1 MRSIWIFIGT
11 LVLTTALA
19 ACGRSQVPTGFGA
32 ANATNLADPATLVN
46 PFVGTQTGATDF
58 GTGGGAGNTF
68 PGATLP
74 FGMVQFS
81 PDTSFSD
88 NFGGGYSYADTRLK
102 GFSLTHLSGAGCAAF
117 QDIAI
122 LPLAKTVTAAPVP
135 PLAAGITAD
144 NLASFDHA
152 SEYAQPGYYA
162 VRLNP
167 ASDAPISLE
176 LTATLRGGMAR
187 IVYPQG
193 KPASLLINAGNSV
206 MGNGLASVNIDPQHH
221 EVSGSASSGRFCYQD
236 NRYTVYFVAEFD
248 QPFASYATW
257 QKQLLTPGSTT
268 ATDTS
273 PLPLDYQPIP
283 GGPTSLPGNP
293 STTAQAGAVLSF
305 APQDGA
311 PVVMRVAISYVS
323 VDNARANLQAELDGQ
338 DFDSVR
344 AQAHQVW
351 RKALSQIEISGV
363 DLSLARVFYTALYH
377 ALLSPTVF
385 SDVNGDYIGMD
396 NVIHH
401 TSRAAMYAN
410 YSGWDTYRSQ
420 APLLAMLDP
429 ERSSD
434 MVQSLVN
441 DAAHSGWLPKWSF
454 ANQQSDTMVGDPA
467 DPIIASSY
475 AFGARDFDTA
485 AALDAMIKGA
495 TQVGQSGN
503 PASLNNGYAERPGL
517 PLYTSLGYI
526 PKELDVPVL
535 GNLLPVV
542 SSQLVWGTAAT
553 TLEYALDDFSIGRF
567 ADALGLSAQVSAIS
581 ARADNWSNLFNP
593 ASGYIEPRS
602 TTGIF
607 LPGYDTASG
616 DGFVE
621 GNSAQ
626 YTWFVPQDMAGLI
639 TAMGGTTAAQK
650 RLDTF
655 FTQFNAGPQAP
666 YAFLGN
672 EPTLFTPW
680 IYAWLQ
686 QPAKTAPIV
695 REALTTL
702 YDDTPKGM
710 PGNDDLGTMS
720 AWWVLAALGFNPGIP
735 GTDVLLLNP
744 PLIPQ
749 ATLHLPGGDLHIH
762 GGGSSGYTQSLT
774 LNGTPLDRAWL
785 HYGEIANGGELHYA
799 LAATP
804 SAWATTAAA
813 VPPSFGAGTAAP

>member
-1 MRSIWIFIGT
+1 MRKIGI
-11 LVLTTALA
+11 LIGACGLTIALA
-19 ACGRSQVPTGFGA
+19 ACGSSQAPLQSATAGGA
-32 ANATNLADPATLVN
+32 IPDDPVLLVN

-102 GFSLTHLSGAGCAAF
+102 GFSLTHLSGAGCAIF
-117 QDIAI
+117 QDIGV
-122 LPLAKTVTAAPVP
+122 LPLAKTVTASPVP
-135 PLAAGITAD
+135 PLAAGITSD
-144 NLASFDHA
+144 NLATFDHA
-152 SEYAQPGYYA
+152 SEQAQPGYYR

-167 ASDAPISLE
+167 ATAAPIDVE

-187 IVYPQG
+187 IEYPRG
-193 KPASLLINAGNSV
+193 TPESLLVNAGNSV
-206 MGNGLASVNIDPQHH
+206 MGNGVASVAIDPVHR

-236 NRYTVYFVAEFD
+236 NHYTVYFVAQFD

-257 QKQLLTPGSTT
+257 QKQILIPSGTS
-268 ATDTS
+268 ATDVS

-305 APQDGA
+305 APQAGA
-311 PVVMRVAISYVS
+311 PVIMRVAISYVS
-323 VDNARANLQAELDGQ
+323 VDNARANLQAELAGR
-338 DFDSVR
+338 DFDSVH
-344 AQAHQVW
+344 AQAHQAW
-351 RKALSQIEISGV
+351 RKALSQIEIGGV
-363 DLSLARVFYTALYH
+363 ALPLARTFYTALYH

-396 NVIHH
+396 NAIHH
-401 TSRAAMYAN
+401 TAHVEYAN
-410 YSGWDTYRSQ
+410 YSGWDIYRSQ
-420 APLLAMLDP
+420 TPLLAMLDP
-429 ERSSD
+429 QRGSD
-434 MVQSLVN
+434 MVQSLVDN
-441 DAAHSGWLPKWSF
+441 AAQSGWLPKWSF

-475 AFGARDFDTA
+475 AFGARNFDTA
-485 AALDAMIKGA
+485 AALDAMVKGA
-495 TQVGQSGN
+495 TQPGQSGN

-517 PLYTSLGYI
+517 TFYSALGYI
-526 PKELDVPVL
+526 PKEMDVPVL

-553 TLEYALDDFSIGRF
+553 ALEYALDDFSIGRF
-567 ADALGLSAQVSAIS
+567 ADLLGKAEQVSAIS
-581 ARADNWSNLFNP
+581 ARAGNWKNLFNP

-602 TTGIF
+602 ATGIF
-607 LPGYDTASG
+607 LPGYDTAGG

-639 TAMGGTTAAQK
+639 AMLGGTAAAQA
-650 RLDTF
+650 RLDAF
-655 FTQFNAGPQAP
+655 FKQLNAGPQAP

-680 IYAWLQ
+680 LYAWLQ
-686 QPAKTAPIV
+686 QPDKTAPIV

-744 PLIPQ
+744 PLIPH
-749 ATLHLPGGDLHIH
+749 AVVHLPGGDLRID
-762 GGGSSGYTQSLT
+762 GGGSAGRVQSLT
-774 LNGTPLDRAWL
+774 LDGAPLDRAWL
-785 HYGEIANGGELHYA
+785 HYVEIARGGTLRYS
-799 LAATP
+799 LGDAA
-804 SAWATTAAA
+804 SAWATAAAA
-813 VPPSFGAGTAAP
+813 VPPSFGDGSGSP

>member
-1 MRSIWIFIGT
+1 MRKIGNFIGAF
-11 LVLTTALA
+11 VLTVALA
-19 ACGRSQVPTGFGA
+19 ACGSSQAPVQSATADSTVP
-32 ANATNLADPATLVN
+32 ADPVLLVN

-88 NFGGGYSYADTRLK
+88 NFGGGYSYADTKLK
-102 GFSLTHLSGAGCAAF
+102 GFSLTHISGAGCAIF
-117 QDIAI
+117 QDIGV
-122 LPLAKTVTAAPVP
+122 LPLAKVVTASPVP
-135 PLAAGITAD
+135 LLGAGLLSQYLAT
-144 NLASFDHA
+144 FDHA
-152 SEYAQPGYYA
+152 SEHAQPGDYS

-167 ASDAPISLE
+167 ATTTPIDVE

-187 IVYPQG
+187 IAYPQG
-193 KPASLLINAGNSV
+193 TPASLLINAGNSA
-206 MGNGLASVNIDPQHH
+206 MGNGLAQVQIDPVRH

-248 QPFASYATW
+248 QPFATYATW
-257 QKQLLTPGSTT
+257 QKQLLVPSSTS
-268 ATDTS
+268 ATDIS
-273 PLPLDYQPIP
+273 PLPLDYQPLP
-283 GGPTSLPGNP
+283 GGPSSLPGNP
-293 STTAQAGAVLSF
+293 STGAQAGAVLGF

-311 PVVMRVAISYVS
+311 PVIMRVAISFVS
-323 VDNARANLQAELDGQ
+323 IDNARANLQAELAGR

-344 AQAHQVW
+344 TQAHQIW

-363 DLSLARVFYTALYH
+363 DRPRARVFYTALYH

-396 NVIHH
+396 NAIHH
-401 TSRAAMYAN
+401 TARLAYAN
-410 YSGWDTYRSQ
+410 YSGWDIYRSQ
-420 APLLAMLDP
+420 TPLLAMLDP
-429 ERSSD
+429 QRSSD
-434 MVQSLVN
+434 MVQSLVDN
-441 DAAHSGWLPKWSF
+441 AAQSGWLPKWSF

-467 DPIIASSY
+467 DPIIAGSY

-495 TQVGQSGN
+495 TQPGQSGN

-517 PLYTSLGYI
+517 TLYSTLGYI

-553 TLEYALDDFSIGRF
+553 TLEYALDDFAIGRF
-567 ADALGLSAQVSAIS
+567 AGALGQSARVSAIG
-581 ARADNWSNLFNP
+581 ARAGNWKNLFNP

-602 TTGIF
+602 ATGIF
-607 LPGYDTASG
+607 LPGYGTASG

-639 TAMGGTTAAQK
+639 ATLGGTAAAQA

-655 FTQFNAGPQAP
+655 FTKLNAGPQAP

-680 IYAWLQ
+680 LYAWLQ

-720 AWWVLAALGFNPGIP
+720 AWWVLAALGLDPGIP

-749 ATLHLPGGDLHIH
+749 AVVHLPGGDLRIS
-762 GGGSSGYTQSLT
+762 GGGSGGYVQSLA

-785 HYGEIANGGELHYA
+785 HFSEIAKGGTLRYVPG
-799 LAATP
+799 AAP
-804 SAWATTAAA
+804 SDWATDTAA
-813 VPPSFGAGTAAP
+813 VPPSFASDLVAP